1 MVLIQKMV
9 FEFLAEKLLKNE
21 ALEMLSSR
29 REKKEFCVPTHLTE
43 AEALHVADQAGEREW
58 SNSKYIRH
66 LIIKDMQR
74 QATDDHLMS
83 GCMTSYTKQ
92 FEHSVRNEKSPVVGA
107 TELNDHKS

>member
-1 MVLIQKMV
+1 MV

-43 AEALHVADQAGEREW
+43 AEALHIADQAGEREW

-74 QATDDHLMS
+74 QATDSYLNAE
-83 GCMTSYTKQ
+83 CVTSYTKQ
-92 FEHSVRNEKSPVVGA
+92 FVQNERNEKSPVAVT
-107 TELNDHKS
+107 TELNDH